1 MRRILVTGG
10 AGFIGS
16 HLVSHFQD
24 RAQVT
29 VLDNLSSGNLVNLE
43 GLDYTFIEDSI
54 TNRSAVGHACR
65 NADYVFH
72 LAAMVSVPESVAD
85 PESCTQVNVLGTV
98 QVLEACR
105 RAGVRKCVFAS
116 SAAVYGD
123 DPVIPKTESMTP
135 QPRSPYALSKLEGEA
150 YCDLYSREYGLAT
163 SSVRF
168 FNVFGPRQ
176 NPGSAYAAA
185 VPIFLARAVRGDELM
200 IHGDGLQ
207 TRDFVYVSDVVSAMM
222 HVAEREELCGAFNV
236 GYGQA
241 TTINALAQRAI
252 QLTQSTSIT
261 SHVESRPGDVRYSV
275 ADCGKLHATGW
286 RPSYGFEDG
295 LVRTARAFASGLPGK
310 S

>member
-1 MRRILVTGG
+1 MQNVLITGG
-10 AGFIGS
+10 EGFIGS
-16 HLVSHFQD
+16 HLVSYFHD

-43 GLDYTFIEDSI
+43 GLNYTFIEDSI
-54 TNRSAVGHACR
+54 TNRSAVDHACR
-65 NADYVFH
+65 NAEYVFH
-72 LAAMVSVPESVAD
+72 LAARVSVPESVAD
-85 PESCTQVNVLGTV
+85 PESCTHVNVLGTV
-98 QVLEACR
+98 CLLEACR

-123 DPVIPKTESMTP
+123 DPVIPKKESMTP

-150 YCDLYSREYGLAT
+150 YCDLYAREYGLAT

-176 NPGSAYAAA
+176 NPRSAYAAA
-185 VPIFLARAVRGDELM
+185 VPIFFTRAIRGEAIM

-207 TRDFVYVSDVVSAMM
+207 TRDFVYVSDVVSAMV
-222 HVAEREELCGAFNV
+222 HVAERQELRGAFNV

-241 TTINALAQRAI
+241 TTINALAQHAV

-261 SHVESRPGDVRYSV
+261 SYVESRPGDVRYSV

-286 RPSYGFEDG
+286 RPSYGLEDG
-295 LVRTARAFASGLPGK
+295 LYRTAKAFASSVPGK
-310 S
+310 T